1 MLGGQ
6 DEYES
11 HNADAT
17 SRSRGMAL
25 MPPEWMT
32 RSSKRLYSNNF
43 SAEEEELLH
52 PDNSAAYSDE
62 EQDQEEGGEDEDE
75 EEDEDEP
82 LDEETLAWVMEDP
95 PSTMW
100 GRVKYE
106 ANELKEAPL
115 LSLTWTTFFSVFVVF
130 CASYYGTVGRF
141 RFSGNRSRTT
151 HTVEGISRSSVDMD
165 AFARNVRTL
174 PEAYEIATLK
184 HDLTHLRSTIGLS
197 EDFPGEW
204 NNVTLGMHAMTH
216 YVHGHSH
223 MRLPAVWNDCLH
235 VGIAGHDIFKGPNA
249 TSAQERESA
258 LRQLRIELQTAE
270 QPTPSDVLPWFGGHN
285 RTGFLVEGYVA
296 RYCLSDLEKQGM
308 VTKPSNPNVAS
319 AFNMPYAR
327 AIRATDRIG
336 RAVGQLV
343 TLHWYQHQWGKG
355 TIEDPLYHTSILQDI
370 NPIRSGVQ
378 ALRYTGVANRTNA
391 PVPPIDPGIQRIDM
405 SHLAE

>member
-1 MLGGQ
+1 M
-6 DEYES
+6 
-11 HNADAT
+11 
-17 SRSRGMAL
+17 
-25 MPPEWMT
+25 
-32 RSSKRLYSNNF
+32 
-43 SAEEEELLH
+43 
-52 PDNSAAYSDE
+52 
-62 EQDQEEGGEDEDE
+62 
-75 EEDEDEP
+75 
-82 LDEETLAWVMEDP
+82 
-95 PSTMW
+95 

-106 ANELKEAPL
+106 AKELKEATL

-223 MRLPAVWNDCLH
+223 MRLPAVWYDCLH

-258 LRQLRIELQTAE
+258 MRQLRIELQTAE
-270 QPTPSDVLPWFGGHN
+270 KPTPSDGCRVWWAQPHGLLLKAML
-285 RTGFLVEGYVA
+285 RATA
-296 RYCLSDLEKQGM
+296 CRIEKQGM
-308 VTKPSNPNVAS
+308 VTKLSNPNVAS

-336 RAVGQLV
+336 RAVGQLQ

-378 ALRYTGVANRTNA
+378 ALRYTGVAYRTNA